1 MRFRLADTPKMRGA
15 FHLIR
20 SSAFPIEPGEDA
32 NTNPGVFGLSLANY
46 LAAQMRLRGWS
57 VESPRSE
64 DFGYCIMLARK
75 PFRLWIG
82 CGNTGD
88 RTDEWSAFAAAEGA
102 FLKRTLGV
110 VDPTVGGDINPRNFG
125 VERRIVC
132 ERRRIAGGDGGAG
145 VAEAQKGV
153 SSVAGLGEGGG
164 QEGSS

>member
-1 MRFRLADTPKMRGA
+1 MRGA

-20 SSAFPIEPGEDA
+20 TSAFPIEPGEDA
-32 NTNPGVFGLSLANY
+32 NTNPRVFGLSLANY

-57 VESPRSE
+57 VESPRPE

-110 VDPTVGGDINPRNFG
+110 VDPTDQ
-125 VERRIVC
+125 
-132 ERRRIAGGDGGAG
+132 
-145 VAEAQKGV
+145 VARV
-153 SSVAGLGEGGG
+153 SAALGEIMKSAPGVTAYSLE
-164 QEGSS
+164 QRD